1 MKQKPGTTPNQPGAD
16 PRAVYDWLIET
27 PANRGR
33 WFRRARELL
42 ADSPRDGNWG
52 AARVRLAAE
61 IRDALP
67 DEFDQLLPR
76 MSVDWDDLTT
86 RLVGLALASG
96 TDPEPGWEILDAY
109 SRADAI
115 SDGVLVD
122 ASNLAKE
129 AGFRYPVALTA
140 AAWATCVSVP
150 AGVPGQ
156 DESGRLWD
164 LLTMLRHASRAAGP
178 DVSTLRFDVLVL
190 NDQTTPK
197 PVRLKAVCGPDD
209 DLAPCL
215 TVMLPEED

>member
-1 MKQKPGTTPNQPGAD
+1 MKQKHDTTLNQPGAD
-16 PRAVYDWLIET
+16 TRAVYDWLTET
-27 PANRGR
+27 PADRSR
-33 WFRRARELL
+33 WVRRALELL
-42 ADSPRDGNWG
+42 ADSPREGNWG

-61 IRDALP
+61 IREALP
-67 DEFDQLLPR
+67 AEFDHPPLVR
-76 MSVDWDDLTT
+76 VEWDDLTT

-96 TDPEPGWEILDAY
+96 TYSEPDWEILDAY

-115 SDGVLVD
+115 SDGVLRD
-122 ASNLAKE
+122 ASKLAKE

-140 AAWATCVSVP
+140 AAWATCVCVP
-150 AGVPGQ
+150 DGVPGQ
-156 DESGRLWD
+156 DETGRLWD
-164 LLTMLRHASRAAGP
+164 VLTMLRHASRAAGP

-215 TVMLPEED
+215 TVMLPDED